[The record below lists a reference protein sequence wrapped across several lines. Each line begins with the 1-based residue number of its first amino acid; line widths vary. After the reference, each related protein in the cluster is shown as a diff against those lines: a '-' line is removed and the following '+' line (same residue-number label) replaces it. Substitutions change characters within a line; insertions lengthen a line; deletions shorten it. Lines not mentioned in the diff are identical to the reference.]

1 MINICYI
8 YIWSKMSSSS
18 LDTLIKVCKTTS
30 PQKQKLFDYNCVTLL
45 LSPDLF
51 VGVGNVFQ
59 RDLREGEE
67 RSPIPRQR
75 RGVLHRL
82 HITDRQRPIKS
93 KKNHPFLFLLHR
105 CIKILHFSIP
115 FLMLEFT

>member
-1 MINICYI
+1 ML
-8 YIWSKMSSSS
+8 SSS

-30 PQKQKLFDYNCVTLL
+30 PQKQKLFDYDCVTLL

-75 RGVLHRL
+75 RRVLHRL
-82 HITDRQRPIKS
+82 HITARQRRIKS
-93 KKNHPFLFLLHR
+93 KKKIPPFWFLLLHR
-105 CIKILHFSIP
+105 CIKIVHFLFP
-115 FLMLEFT
+115 FLVLEFT